1 MQSLMQCRA
10 TFCATCTTF
19 STCDIKFSHH
29 SATLSERDF
38 FSKEV
43 FYGSRTIAPKENCR
57 PPSPPT
63 TRLTLSQTLT
73 LTKGQFS
80 SGAIAWLPPTL
91 KRTLTLIQTPTLI
104 GGQFFSGEKLPGYP
118 FLHSF

>member
-80 SGAIAWLPPTL
+80 SGAIAWLPPNPKTNPNL
-91 KRTLTLIQTPTLI
+91 DPNPNPNR
-104 GGQFFSGEKLPGYP
+104 GGAIFLGGEIARIPFFT
-118 FLHSF
+118 